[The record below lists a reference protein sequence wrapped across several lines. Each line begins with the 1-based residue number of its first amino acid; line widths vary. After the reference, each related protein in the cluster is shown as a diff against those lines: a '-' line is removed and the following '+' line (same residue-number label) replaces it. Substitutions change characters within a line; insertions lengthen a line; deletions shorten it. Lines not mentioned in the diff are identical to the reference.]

1 MFKNL
6 QMQNKE
12 LQDGTKADSEQM
24 PIATTSSPNA
34 AKPNVVRS
42 FSLEQYQKMAE
53 SFNKMSFRN
62 KILTLQKNNDILTL
76 ASDYNWWGVKVK
88 DKNIQ
93 EQLDEQGSLFSIIQ
107 EWDSNEMNELVSI
120 LGIGNTDI

>member
-1 MFKNL
+1 MKQL
-6 QMQNKE
+6 SKKE
-12 LQDGTKADSEQM
+12 LRDRIAADTNTNAEV
-24 PIATTSSPNA
+24 TSSSQTI

-53 SFNKMSFRN
+53 SFNKMSFRD

-93 EQLDEQGSLFSIIQ
+93 EK
-107 EWDSNEMNELVSI
+107 
-120 LGIGNTDI
+120 

>member
-1 MFKNL
+1 MLNSNSK
-6 QMQNKE
+6 
-12 LQDGTKADSEQM
+12 DGTEVPTSINADC
-24 PIATTSSPNA
+24 TSSSQTI
-34 AKPNVVRS
+34 AKPTVVRS

-53 SFNKMSFRN
+53 SFNKMSFRD

-93 EQLDEQGSLFSIIQ
+93 EQLDEEGCLFSIIQ

>member
-1 MFKNL
+1 MLNSKS
-6 QMQNKE
+6 QA
-12 LQDGTKADSEQM
+12 GTKDEKS
-24 PIATTSSPNA
+24 TNVDVSSVSPNN
-34 AKPNVVRS
+34 AKPNVGRS
-42 FSLEQYQKMAE
+42 FSLEQYKKMAG
-53 SFNKMSFRN
+53 SFNKMSFRD

-88 DKNIQ
+88 DKEIQ
-93 EQLDEQGSLFSIIQ
+93 EELDDSNCQFKITQ